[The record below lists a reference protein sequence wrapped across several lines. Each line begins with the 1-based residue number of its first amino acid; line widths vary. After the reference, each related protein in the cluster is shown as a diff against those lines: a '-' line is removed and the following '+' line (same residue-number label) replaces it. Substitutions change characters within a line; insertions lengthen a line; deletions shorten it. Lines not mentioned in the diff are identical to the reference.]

1 MRFLVNFENMK
12 NFFLV
17 LFFASAA
24 FSQDLELGFQS
35 GKARY
40 SPGDTVV
47 VGIEVSIPRGFHLY
61 GNPLGPGIGKP
72 LILTIGIDKD
82 IEWIEARKS
91 AAKRFNPPVGDWV
104 WAYQSKA
111 FFFMKGVLSK
121 DFSSDSIKSE
131 IEIDALICKTMCV
144 PVKKQT
150 YFYLSVGDVGDTQNS
165 SNLTFT
171 DASNWQTRYEKSE
184 PMEFL
189 SGIDLSLSSLPSF
202 ESLGSTGLNLNL
214 EGLSSLEKDNDL
226 SLSDDYQLSS
236 EENLIWDYSPL
247 QSKKEYNLLT
257 AILIALLA
265 GLALNITPCVFPML
279 GIRAISFVQGAG
291 ESRRRAL
298 LSGVFFA
305 AGIIC
310 VFMMLAAL
318 AAFAGF
324 SWGQQFQNPYVMAGI
339 IALIFLFSLGMFDFY
354 TFMIPSSAANA
365 GRKAGSGLGGD
376 FFKGMIAT
384 VLATPCGGPFLGA
397 LLAWA
402 LLQKPLTIFVL
413 FTVMGVGMAIPYI
426 LLASSRRLLN
436 LLPKPGRWMEDFK
449 HFMGFLLIVFAVYLM
464 RSLDMRLIT
473 MTIGICLTI
482 LCAASVNKRFAPF
495 GVSSTKRIIVSCLS
509 IILLLAGTAL
519 SVIFLPVKSSTP
531 SLSENTFL
539 LNETVWIPFSPEA
552 LKNAHVQGQNVI
564 VNFTA
569 SWCSACQIN
578 KTVVLNSQAAI
589 ELYADKNIALFTA
602 DITNKNPQAESLLHH
617 LGSRS
622 VPFLAIF
629 PADSYKDPIV
639 MHGSL
644 SKKRY
649 LAAIKRLP

>member
-1 MRFLVNFENMK
+1 MK
-12 NFFLV
+12 FFILI
-17 LFFASAA
+17 LSFAAAA
-24 FSQDLELGFQS
+24 FSQDLELSFQP
-35 GKARY
+35 GKAQY
-40 SPGDTVV
+40 TGGDTVA
-47 VGIEVSIPRGFHLY
+47 VGIEVSIPQGFHLY

-72 LILTIGIDKD
+72 LKLTAGLNKD

-121 DFSSDSIKSE
+121 DFSGDSIKSE

-144 PVKKQT
+144 PIKKQAD
-150 YFYLSVGDVGDTQNS
+150 FYLYIDDAGDTQNS
-165 SNLTFT
+165 SLLTFT
-171 DASNWQTRYEKSE
+171 GASNWQTRYEKSE

-189 SGIDLSLSSLPSF
+189 SGINLSLPSFPSF

-226 SLSDDYQLSS
+226 SLSDDYPLSS

-257 AILIALLA
+257 AVLIALIA

-291 ESRRRAL
+291 ESRRRAF
-298 LSGVFFA
+298 LSSLFFA
-305 AGIIC
+305 GGIVS
-310 VFMMLAAL
+310 VFMLLAGF

-324 SWGQQFQNPYVMAGI
+324 SWGQQFQNPYIMVVI
-339 IALIFLFSLGMFDFY
+339 IALIFLFSLGMFDLY
-354 TFMIPSSAANA
+354 TFMVPSGAANA

-413 FTVMGVGMAIPYI
+413 FTVMGAGMAVPYI
-426 LLASSRRLLN
+426 LLSSSRRLLN

-449 HFMGFLLIVFAVYLM
+449 RFMGFLLLIFAVYLM

-473 MTIGICLTI
+473 MTIGICLAI

-495 GVSSTKRIIVSCLS
+495 GVSLSKRITVSCLS
-509 IILLLAGTAL
+509 IALLLMGTAF
-519 SVIFLPVKSSTP
+519 SVIFLPVKPSSP
-531 SLSENTFL
+531 FSSDI
-539 LNETVWIPFSPEA
+539 NETVWIPFSPEA
-552 LKNAHVQGQNVI
+552 LKNAHAQGQSAV

-569 SWCSACQIN
+569 SWCSSCQVN
-578 KTVVLNSQAAI
+578 KSAVLNSQAAI
-589 ELYADKNIALFTA
+589 ELHNGKNVALFTA

-629 PADSYKDPIV
+629 PADSYINPVV

-649 LAAIKRLP
+649 LTAIKRLP